1 MATSA
6 DPTAL
11 INSTTF
17 RFARATAY
25 IIMNV
30 YAIKMAAVFMLSTS
44 TLVVYTKI
52 APRWIAFVGYALAL
66 VLLIGSYYVSWSF
79 IVLPIWI
86 FLVSAYILL
95 DNLGRQ

>member
-1 MATSA
+1 
-6 DPTAL
+6 
-11 INSTTF
+11 
-17 RFARATAY
+17 
-25 IIMNV
+25 MNV

-52 APRWIAFVGYALAL
+52 APRWIAVVGYALAL

-95 DNLGRQ
+95 DNLGRR

>member
-1 MATSA
+1 
-6 DPTAL
+6 
-11 INSTTF
+11 
-17 RFARATAY
+17 
-25 IIMNV
+25 
-30 YAIKMAAVFMLSTS
+30 MAAVFMLSTS

-95 DNLGRQ
+95 DNLGRR